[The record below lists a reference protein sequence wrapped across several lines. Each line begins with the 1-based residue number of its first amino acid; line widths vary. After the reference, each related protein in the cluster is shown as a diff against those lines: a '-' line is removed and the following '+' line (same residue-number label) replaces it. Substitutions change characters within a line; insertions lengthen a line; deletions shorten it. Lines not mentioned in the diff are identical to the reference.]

1 MVIIMQSIAA
11 NVLIAPHTSM
21 ISGEYVPKNTETR
34 IAASCPRMHP
44 AFSENVVGALSYFTD
59 CFNFLVIVQ
68 TVPPHKPVNSQ
79 RIIKSVVSV
88 IKLIDSSLSDIENGH
103 ALFCQP

>member
-44 AFSENVVGALSYFTD
+44 AFSENVMGALSYFPD
-59 CFNFLVIVQ
+59 CFNFLVIVKA
-68 TVPPHKPVNSQ
+68 VPSHKPVNSH
-79 RIIKSVVSV
+79 RITKSVVSV
-88 IKLIDSSLSDIENGH
+88 TKLIDSKITTI
-103 ALFCQP
+103 AVCPI